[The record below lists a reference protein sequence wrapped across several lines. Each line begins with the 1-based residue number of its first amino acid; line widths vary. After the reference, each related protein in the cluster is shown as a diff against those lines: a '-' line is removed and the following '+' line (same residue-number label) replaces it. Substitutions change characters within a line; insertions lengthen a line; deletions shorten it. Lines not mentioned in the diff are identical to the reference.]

1 MPNYKAG
8 KKISAGQKWYKS
20 SYNGVRGCYKRFTAT
35 IANEYLG
42 TFDDEKEAALAYD
55 AKARELGKTRNLNFR
70 EDGVTRRVSSGRS
83 VYRGVRPQNKK
94 FDAKIGVGYKSEW
107 LGLFDDEKDAALAYD
122 RRARELGRHGSCNF
136 DADGKFRDV
145 GNPAA
150 GHRRTRPAP
159 RGPEAEGAECFERHE
174 SPGPAGAAPPG
185 PEAVGWRVSVFW
197 PGEDA
202 WFPGTVRGF
211 DGRRHR
217 IAYDDGD
224 VATRVLFSLAKP
236 SRICL
241 RSTTRTWAR
250 RASSATSRRSPR
262 PPRRR
267 GPRPSAGA
275 SPSSGPPRASR
286 SRAPSTAST
295 ASATASATT
304 TATSRPASFSR
315 LAKPSRLRFR
325 SSTRTCA
332 RRASSASRRRPRA
345 RSASRSSA
353 TARRRSSAATACT
366 RAASGPTSRRAGA
379 RPPRARA
386 RARGSRSAARRAVWR
401 RARRPTRTSAPR
413 EPAAHVPLPDVPGGD
428 ARGDHR
434 LSTLR
439 RRPGA
444 PGRWARRRG
453 SRTSTGRRSG
463 RPRRRGWASSG
474 RSRP

>member
-8 KKISAGQKWYKS
+8 KKWHKS
-20 SYNGVRGCYKRFTAT
+20 SYHGVRGCYKKFTA
-35 IANEYLG
+35 ICCDEYLG
-42 TFDDEKEAALAYD
+42 SFDDEKEAALAYD
-55 AKARELGKTRNLNFR
+55 AKARELGKTGFLNFR
-70 EDGVTRRVSSGRS
+70 EDGVTPRVSAGRS

-94 FDAKIGVGYKSEW
+94 FAAKVGVGYKSEY
-107 LGLFDDEKDAALAYD
+107 LGVFDDEKDAALAYD
-122 RRARELGRHGSCNF
+122 RRSRELGRHGSCNF

-145 GNPAA
+145 GNPAS

-159 RGPEAEGAECFERHE
+159 PGPKAEGAERFERHE
-174 SPGPAGAAPPG
+174 SPGPAAAAPPG
-185 PEAVGWRVSVFW
+185 PEAEGWRVSVFW

-217 IAYDDGD
+217 VAYDDGD

-241 RSTTRTWAR
+241 RSTTRTCAR
-250 RASSATSRRSPR
+250 RGSSASSRRSPR
-262 PPRRR
+262 PPRRPGR
-267 GPRPSAGA
+267 RPSAGA

-295 ASATASATT
+295 ASATASGTT

-325 SSTRTCA
+325 SSTRTWA

-379 RPPRARA
+379 RPRPARA
-386 RARGSRSAARRAVWR
+386 RARGSRSAARRAGWR
-401 RARRPTRTSAPR
+401 RARRPTRTSA
-413 EPAAHVPLPDVPGGD
+413 
-428 ARGDHR
+428 
-434 LSTLR
+434 
-439 RRPGA
+439 
-444 PGRWARRRG
+444 
-453 SRTSTGRRSG
+453 
-463 RPRRRGWASSG
+463 
-474 RSRP
+474 